1 MKKSMTNLALCL
13 ALAIITLTSAGVAA
27 AQPGS
32 RMAADAATLKRMSVF
47 LSNFTE
53 LGFWDIDSPA
63 AMAREDL
70 VRFGI
75 RHNDVNNFNSRIVH
89 KKSQHGD
96 LAIEA
101 RWVAESVKKYFD
113 LDLQHASVLDSDP
126 PYYYDGKF
134 YHFFGADGEAAYHAR
149 VREAYTL
156 PDGNIRMTGEL
167 YDAND
172 YDDTTYPFEAVAKP
186 YQFAGKDTWSIVS
199 LHTKTD

>member
-1 MKKSMTNLALCL
+1 MKNSMTKLALCL
-13 ALAIITLTSAGVAA
+13 ALAIMTLTAVGATA
-27 AQPGS
+27 AQTET

-53 LGFWDIDSPA
+53 IGFWDIDSPK

-75 RHNDVNNFNSRIVH
+75 QHNNANNFQSRIVH

-96 LAIEA
+96 QAIEA
-101 RWVAESVKKYFD
+101 KWVAESVKKYFD
-113 LDLQHASVLDSDP
+113 LNLQHASVLQSDP

-134 YHFFGADGEAAYHAR
+134 YHFFGADGEAVFHAR
-149 VREAYTL
+149 VREAYAL

-167 YDAND
+167 YDAD
-172 YDDTTYPFEAVAKP
+172 GRDDTTYPFEAVAKP
-186 YQFAGKDTWSIVS
+186 YQFNGKNTWSIVS